1 MKILKFILL
10 FTLIISCKQD
20 VPVDEPENLLSKDKM
35 VNILY
40 DVALLQASVNYKPE
54 IVNDSINV
62 EQYIY
67 EKYNID
73 SITFYQNQKFYAS
86 DVKELRSIYKQ
97 VLEKIKQ
104 EEGKLNESTNEEINE
119 NKEE

>member
-1 MKILKFILL
+1 MKILKYILL
-10 FTLIISCKQD
+10 FTFIISCKQD

>member
-10 FTLIISCKQD
+10 FTFIISCKQD

-40 DVALLQASVNYKPE
+40 DVSLLQASINYKPE

-73 SITFYQNQKFYAS
+73 SITFYQNQKYYAS

-104 EEGKLNESTNEEINE
+104 EEGKLNESTNEEIKDK
-119 NKEE
+119 KEE